1 MPFLDLGQVRLHY
14 LDEGDGAPL
23 VLLHS
28 LGGSS
33 TMWAEIIPALRQRF
47 RVIAPDLRGHGRS
60 TQGIAAEIGPS
71 ADDIVCLLDHLGIG
85 RSAFIGISMG
95 GQIAMKI
102 ATRGDR
108 RVLAMVLANTSAG
121 AAVRDSSRLD
131 DVRTCIDYKGWPH
144 FAREYVASRL
154 APMTSGPQVEEYVR
168 GVIGATPNV
177 FVQTMASI
185 LEQDLRPVLSKVDCP
200 TLVLTGDSDISTPLA
215 VAEEL
220 CVAIPKAELVVLCC
234 AGHFS
239 VLDQPH
245 KFVARS
251 VSFLACH

>member
-1 MPFLDLGQVRLHY
+1 
-14 LDEGDGAPL
+14 
-23 VLLHS
+23 
-28 LGGSS
+28 
-33 TMWAEIIPALRQRF
+33 
-47 RVIAPDLRGHGRS
+47 
-60 TQGIAAEIGPS
+60 
-71 ADDIVCLLDHLGIG
+71 
-85 RSAFIGISMG
+85 
-95 GQIAMKI
+95 MKI

-131 DVRTCIDYKGWPH
+131 AVRTRIDHTGWPH

-154 APMTSGPQVEEYVR
+154 APMTSGPQVEQYVR
-168 GVIGATPNV
+168 SVIGATPKV

-215 VAEEL
+215 AAEEL
-220 CVAIPKAELVVLCC
+220 RAAIPKAELVVLSR

-239 VLDQPH
+239 VLDSRRNSRQDHFRFLLAVKMALGRLIKRFDCRNDAVADGLTEEVAMALTRVPGL
-245 KFVARS
+245 FVTARRAS
-251 VSFLACH
+251 R